1 MNIPFLKKVTENHV
15 AVLVTF
21 VLLFLL
27 VLLKFQENN
36 AFKKITDSTN
46 QSLITSVEYSK

>member
-1 MNIPFLKKVTENHV
+1 MNIPFLKKVTENHI

-27 VLLKFQENN
+27 VLLKFQENRTFN
-36 AFKKITDSTN
+36 EITDSTE
-46 QSLITSVEYSK
+46 QSLVTAVEHPK